1 MQADDVRALR
11 QSAVPTAILGALCAV
26 IAGFAA
32 GGKGVL
38 GAVLALAMVTL
49 FFLIST
55 VVVGRAARVSPQ
67 SMMITALATNEIDI
81 ALLAYSSLALA
92 IQNARLDDLRVIAD
106 AVQEDEPRSR
116 QQQAR
121 EGQPLLLAERE
132 NVFPVA
138 LLIESSGSLHDTV

>member
-11 QSAVPTAILGALCAV
+11 QCAVPTAVVAALCA
-26 IAGFAA
+26 IAAGLTA

-67 SMMITALATNEIDI
+67 SMMITALATYLVKII
-81 ALLAYSSLALA
+81 VLAVVTAQFRDTTLFNPRAFGFTA
-92 IQNARLDDLRVIAD
+92 IVCVLCWSGAQVRGWVKAKTFYV
-106 AVQEDEPRSR
+106 EP
-116 QQQAR
+116 
-121 EGQPLLLAERE
+121 GKL
-132 NVFPVA
+132 
-138 LLIESSGSLHDTV
+138 